1 MHRRRYT
8 LFITYIIMIALF
20 TTAASAQQ
28 QTVVQTKP
36 DAAGLLPEFNRWRTA
51 IGIRPYSEDTRLT
64 QAAQF
69 HSDDQVARGY
79 FSHDAPRPVT
89 CNGKGVSDLG
99 QRATCFGTFVSGEGI
114 TSGPQNADEAARSW
128 LHSPGH
134 CLGVMDSTATH
145 MGGGQNGTIWT
156 FMYNGVNV
164 PAPNPDFRSF
174 CTCSSS
180 SDGSEDGIQACV
192 VKFNQQFN
200 NGVVPPVPAPSSLQL
215 SYQLPNATGSYN
227 NRSSGGMGLGVK
239 SEGTYTITVVPVSG
253 NPTGIPLNMKE
264 AVGRN
269 NVDLPGATGT
279 DKLVYTITKPQD
291 LWVWFDSSK
300 LAQGDTFRFN
310 VLWESSYVA
319 PVSSVAAAPTEVPA
333 GEPTAAPADT
343 TASMPSEALSC
354 TPNVATDAL
363 NLNIINNTDQPLTLG
378 WYSFDCAETSYGTVE
393 ANSTYTQSTYAG
405 HVWVLRAPDGSVV
418 RQFTADAAETDIIID
433 PVNPAEVVVPADTN
447 TGTTDNTAAA
457 DECNVTVMT
466 SDELVSAI
474 NKANDEASC
483 PGANTLFVASDITVA
498 AGYEGGANAFPTIT
512 TDITIASMNRIISR
526 DASAPAFRFF
536 YVDGTSG
543 KAGNL
548 TLTDIHINGGD
559 AGEALDGGAI
569 FVDARDGG
577 KSALHIRNG
586 AFNNNKGNG
595 NGGAIMTLSMNGG
608 QVDLVIEDSVFDGN
622 SGVYGGAIYSGGF
635 DGGNATATI
644 SGTNFTNNSGQE
656 GGTLYNNGLGGNGHA
671 QMTLTDVTLSSS
683 TSPRNDAIHNN
694 GRAGGNA
701 TLTLTGNMLNGT
713 GLVLGAP
720 GIIFNQGTEGSA
732 ITTWKDQTA
741 GGGENVCIGI
751 SETGTDLSVVP
762 CP

>member
-1 MHRRRYT
+1 MHRRRYA
-8 LFITYIIMIALF
+8 LFITYIIIMALF

-28 QTVVQTKP
+28 STVVATQA
-36 DAAGLLPEFNRWRTA
+36 DGAGLLPEFNRWRTA
-51 IGIRPYSEDTRLT
+51 IGIRPYAEDTRLT

-69 HSDDQVARGY
+69 HSDDQVARNY
-79 FSHDAPRPVT
+79 FSHDAPRPAM

-99 QRATCFGTFVSGEGI
+99 QRAACFGTFVSGEGI
-114 TSGPQNADEAARSW
+114 AKGQQTADEATRGW

-145 MGGGQNGTIWT
+145 MGGGHAGDIWT

-164 PAPNPDFRSF
+164 PAPNPDFRAF
-174 CTCSSS
+174 CTCTSS
-180 SDGSEDGIQACV
+180 SDGSEDAIQACV
-192 VKFNQQFN
+192 VKFN
-200 NGVVPPVPAPSSLQL
+200 NGVTPVAPPPSSLQL

-227 NRSSGGMGLGVK
+227 RGSSGGMGLGVK
-239 SEGTYTITVVPVSG
+239 AEGTYTITVVPVTG
-253 NPTGIPLNMKE
+253 NPTGISLTME
-264 AVGRN
+264 ESVGRN
-269 NVDLPGATGT
+269 SVAIPGATGT

-300 LAQGDTFRFN
+300 LPAGDTFRFN

-319 PVSSVAAAPTEVPA
+319 PTASVAAAPTDVPA
-333 GEPTAAPADT
+333 GEPTAVPADT
-343 TASMPSEALSC
+343 TGEVPAESTC
-354 TPNVATDAL
+354 TPNVATEAL
-363 NLNIINNTDQPLTLG
+363 DLNIINNTDQPLTLG

-393 ANSTYTQSTYAG
+393 PNSTLTQGSFVG

-418 RQFTADAAETDIIID
+418 RQFTAAAGQTDIVID
-433 PVNPAEVVVPADTN
+433 PVNPADVVVPADT
-447 TGTTDNTAAA
+447 TGTTAAA
-457 DECNVTVMT
+457 DECNVTIM
-466 SDELVSAI
+466 SADELVSAI
-474 NKANDEASC
+474 NKANDEAAC

-498 AGYEGGANAFPTIT
+498 AGYEGGENAFPVIT
-512 TDITIASMNRIISR
+512 TDITISSMNRIISR

-536 YVDGTSG
+536 YVDGTAG
-543 KAGNL
+543 KAGAL
-548 TLTDIHINGGD
+548 TLTDIQLTG
-559 AGEALDGGAI
+559 GEALDAGAI
-569 FVDARDGG
+569 MVDARDGG
-577 KSALHIRNG
+577 KSALHVRNG
-586 AFNNNKGNG
+586 AFINNKSSG

-608 QVDLVIEDSVFDGN
+608 QVDLVVEDSTFDGN
-622 SGVYGGAIYSGGF
+622 AGIYGGAIYSGGF

-644 SGTNFTNNSGQE
+644 SGTNFTNNSAQE
-656 GGTLYNNGLGGNGHA
+656 GGTLYNNGLGANGHA

-701 TLTLTGNMLNGT
+701 ALTLTGNLLGGT
-713 GLVLGAP
+713 GLSLGAP

-732 ITTWKDQTA
+732 VTTWKDQTA
-741 GGGENVCIGI
+741 GSAENVCIGV